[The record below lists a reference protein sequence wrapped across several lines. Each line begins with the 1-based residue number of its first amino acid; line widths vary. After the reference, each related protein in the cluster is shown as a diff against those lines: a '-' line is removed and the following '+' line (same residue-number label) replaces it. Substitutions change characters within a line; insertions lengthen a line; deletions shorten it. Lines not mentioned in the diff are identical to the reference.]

1 MRCIVLKALIVL
13 LSYELTLALPRPDF
27 GIAQDVPNSG
37 NVAVRAGAIRDA
49 FDALDNF
56 SVTIK
61 SGYPLLILIRDIFI
75 SISGK
80 LSNTGM
86 NLMDTIVT
94 LANDDTGPIVVV
106 FDRVNQAIASLDALL
121 NGGLNTELNTL
132 TSRLGPSLA
141 NQFKDGFKSITAG
154 LQALSTA
161 LGNLQVAIAK
171 AQQAAGT
178 GPVTVAHVRKFVS
191 ASLVYNVLAAL
202 DSIGTGLPTVM
213 FPISKTVG

>member
-1 MRCIVLKALIVL
+1 MRSIVLLIVL
-13 LSYELTLALPRPDF
+13 LSYEATFALPRPDF
-27 GIAQDVPNSG
+27 GIAQDVPDSG
-37 NVAVRAGAIRDA
+37 KVSDRASAIRDA

-56 SVTIK
+56 SVTIT
-61 SGYPLLILIRDIFI
+61 SGHSLLILIRDIFI
-75 SISGK
+75 SITGK

-94 LANDDTGPIVVV
+94 LANDDTGPIAVG
-106 FDRVNQAIASLDALL
+106 FDRVNQAIASLNALL

-141 NQFKDGFKSITAG
+141 NQFKDGFQGITAG
-154 LQALSTA
+154 LQALSKA
-161 LGNLQVAIAK
+161 LGNLQTAISK

-178 GPVTVAHVRKFVS
+178 GQVTVAHVRKYVP
-191 ASLVYNVLAAL
+191 ANLVYNVLAAL
-202 DSIGTGLPTVM
+202 ESIGTGMSTVM